1 MSRHG
6 RRSRY
11 SGNASSGEEIVLQRS
26 LVLMVFAAS
35 WGGFGASPAAM
46 AADTPESVAQT
57 KAEILK
63 VNAEL
68 DRAVEMND
76 AEALGAVLSDRLQ
89 YTNQLGEI
97 VNKAGWQDH
106 VRSNQLKM
114 LTIRHTVDGMEVFG
128 NTVVLRGTSMSTV
141 LFHGKKSEGPRKFTR
156 VFLKQDGKWLLI
168 AQHVSLVEKR

>member
-1 MSRHG
+1 
-6 RRSRY
+6 
-11 SGNASSGEEIVLQRS
+11 VLQRYFW
-26 LVLMVFAAS
+26 VMVFAVS
-35 WGGFGASPAAM
+35 WTGFGGSTGAV
-46 AADTPESVAQT
+46 AADAPESVAQT

-76 AEALGAVLSDRLQ
+76 ADALGAICSDRLQ

-106 VRSNQLKM
+106 LRGNQIKM

-141 LFHGKKSEGPRKFTR
+141 LFHGRKSEGPRKFTR
-156 VFLKQDGKWLLI
+156 VFVKQDGKWFLI
-168 AQHVSLVEKR
+168 AQHVSLVEKQ